1 MNRSSID
8 KQELE
13 RRTSIVLRDYRGILP
28 HAEAFFLHSILYS
41 ARRALRAFEEYDS
54 LPRDQ
59 EHAEQLVGA
68 VQEAVGHAGALSR
81 YFWPS
86 MVGHNAKRPLDRIK
100 EGRAEKLRAS
110 FNLAETSPL
119 YNRQLRNAWEHF
131 DERLDAYLIEND
143 TGFFFPG
150 CVLDDHT
157 LADDPKGHL
166 FKLIDPAAECLVL
179 LGEKYFFAPIR
190 NEVRVVFDQAAAAE
204 RDGSRFRQT
213 AR

>member
-8 KQELE
+8 RRELE
-13 RRTSIVLRDYRGILP
+13 RRANIVLRDFRGVLP
-28 HAEAFFLHSILYS
+28 HAEPFFLHSIIYS

-54 LPRDQ
+54 LPREQ
-59 EHAEQLVGA
+59 VHAEQLVGA
-68 VQEAVGHAGALSR
+68 VQEAVGHSGALSR

-86 MVGHNAKRPLDRIK
+86 MVGHNSKRPLDRIK
-100 EGRAEKLRAS
+100 ESRAEKLRSA
-110 FNLAETSPL
+110 FNFDETSPL
-119 YNRQLRNAWEHF
+119 YNRQLRNACEHF

-150 CVLDDHT
+150 CVVDDHT
-157 LADDPKGHL
+157 LVDDPREHL
-166 FKLIDPAAECLVL
+166 FKLIDPTAECLVL

-190 NEVRVVFDQAAAAE
+190 DEVRAVFDQAAAAE
-204 RDGSRFRQT
+204 RSGSRLKQS